1 MMTRSSIVAICLAFV
16 MALTGQSM
24 AVARGASDATD
35 QMVLC
40 IGTQS
45 VVVYTDK
52 AGEPTQAPHFCPDCT
67 MMALTPV
74 SSDKINAPLH
84 TVIIPFTSTAYIA
97 AKADVEPHAYLSRA
111 PPSLI

>member
-1 MMTRSSIVAICLAFV
+1 
-16 MALTGQSM
+16 
-24 AVARGASDATD
+24 
-35 QMVLC
+35 
-40 IGTQS
+40 
-45 VVVYTDK
+45 
-52 AGEPTQAPHFCPDCT
+52 

-84 TVIIPFTSTAYIA
+84 TVIIPFTSMAYVA

>member
-1 MMTRSSIVAICLAFV
+1 MMTRSRVVAICLAL
-16 MALTGQSM
+16 MLALTGQSM
-24 AVARGASDATD
+24 AGARGASDATGR
-35 QMVLC
+35 MVLC

-45 VVVYTDK
+45 VVVYMDE

-84 TVIIPFTSTAYIA
+84 MIIIPFSSMAYVA

-111 PPSLI
+111 PPSLT

>member
-1 MMTRSSIVAICLAFV
+1 MTTRSSIVAICLAFV

-52 AGEPTQAPHFCPDCT
+52 AGAPSHSPPFFSFLVPNP
-67 MMALTPV
+67 LI
-74 SSDKINAPLH
+74 SS
-84 TVIIPFTSTAYIA
+84 
-97 AKADVEPHAYLSRA
+97 LS
-111 PPSLI
+111 